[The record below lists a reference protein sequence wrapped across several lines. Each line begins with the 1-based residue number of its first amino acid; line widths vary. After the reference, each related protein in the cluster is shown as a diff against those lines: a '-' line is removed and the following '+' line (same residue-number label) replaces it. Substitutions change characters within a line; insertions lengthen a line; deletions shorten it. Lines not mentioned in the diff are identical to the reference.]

1 MTPERWRQIDD
12 LLHSALDCEPNEH
25 GALLDRACAGDPALR
40 RQIEA
45 LIAADADAAVF
56 LETPAAAG
64 GLPPSL
70 ASELSSPREAEA
82 DTLIGR
88 HIGAYRIVREVGRG
102 GMGAVYLA
110 ERADEQFRKRV
121 AIKLIKP
128 GMDSDAI
135 LHRFRSERQI
145 LASLDHPHIATLLDA
160 GTTEDGLSY
169 FIMEYVEGQPIDVY
183 CTTHGLSTR
192 ERLQLFGL
200 VCAAVQHAH
209 EHQVVHRDLKP
220 SNILVTEAGVP
231 KLLDFGIAKLLTP
244 DNARPAGNLTTVGLR
259 PMTPAFA
266 SPEQVRGEPVAPASD
281 VYALGVLLY
290 ELLTG
295 RRPYRV
301 EGDTPA
307 QLARAICEQE
317 PEKPSTAVGR
327 RLRISTTGTEVLSVR
342 TPEWPRNPP
351 DREATALRRALAGD
365 LDKIVL
371 MALRKE
377 PSRRYGSVA
386 QFADDLRGHLEGRP
400 VLARRDSLGYQTAKF
415 VTRNKTAVVSA
426 VAGVMVTVAAVAVAP
441 LMSRDQGLS
450 TASMPRIRSLAV
462 LPLDNLS
469 GDPEQEYF
477 SAGMTEALISDLAK
491 IRALRVIS
499 RTSVMRYSGTQ
510 KSLPEIARE
519 LNVDAVIEGTV
530 LQSGQRIRITAQLV
544 EAATERH
551 LWNDSYERDLR
562 DVLALQS
569 EVARAVA
576 REIEVTVTPQEGTR
590 LANTRRVDPEAHQL
604 YLWGRHHFGKRTKE
618 GLTNAINY
626 FERAIER
633 DPTYAPAY
641 ASLAITYWV
650 SNGGHDILTSKAR
663 AAALRALQ
671 LDDSLPEA
679 HIALGGVLMS
689 DWDWAGAGQAYQR
702 AIELN
707 PGHVGA
713 HHGYSR
719 YLTALGRVDEALTE
733 AKRAVELDPLEL
745 IPNSNLAYAY
755 YYAGKFDEA
764 LEQIRVILELDP
776 NYDWTPGALRGHVFF
791 AKGMYREAIS
801 AYETVAK
808 SPQANDTTVLAWL
821 GNARARSGDTRGALK
836 LLEEIRTIA
845 KGQYVPASRTA
856 LVYAGLGDKDQ
867 AFAWLE
873 KAFKARD
880 PIFQTLKVNIFLAS
894 LRSDPQYTDLLRRV
908 GLP

>member
-342 TPEWPRNPP
+342 TPEWCRSPKQ
-351 DREATALRRALAGD
+351 LRRLLTRHSG
-365 LDKIVL
+365 
-371 MALRKE
+371 
-377 PSRRYGSVA
+377 
-386 QFADDLRGHLEGRP
+386 
-400 VLARRDSLGYQTAKF
+400 RRDD
-415 VTRNKTAVVSA
+415 
-426 VAGVMVTVAAVAVAP
+426 
-441 LMSRDQGLS
+441 SRVEHG
-450 TASMPRIRSLAV
+450 RIA
-462 LPLDNLS
+462 
-469 GDPEQEYF
+469 
-477 SAGMTEALISDLAK
+477 
-491 IRALRVIS
+491 
-499 RTSVMRYSGTQ
+499 
-510 KSLPEIARE
+510 
-519 LNVDAVIEGTV
+519 LNVTSAPPNV
-530 LQSGQRIRITAQLV
+530 LWI
-544 EAATERH
+544 
-551 LWNDSYERDLR
+551 
-562 DVLALQS
+562 
-569 EVARAVA
+569 
-576 REIEVTVTPQEGTR
+576 
-590 LANTRRVDPEAHQL
+590 
-604 YLWGRHHFGKRTKE
+604 
-618 GLTNAINY
+618 
-626 FERAIER
+626 
-633 DPTYAPAY
+633 
-641 ASLAITYWV
+641 
-650 SNGGHDILTSKAR
+650 
-663 AAALRALQ
+663 
-671 LDDSLPEA
+671 
-679 HIALGGVLMS
+679 
-689 DWDWAGAGQAYQR
+689 
-702 AIELN
+702 
-707 PGHVGA
+707 
-713 HHGYSR
+713 
-719 YLTALGRVDEALTE
+719 
-733 AKRAVELDPLEL
+733 
-745 IPNSNLAYAY
+745 
-755 YYAGKFDEA
+755 
-764 LEQIRVILELDP
+764 
-776 NYDWTPGALRGHVFF
+776 
-791 AKGMYREAIS
+791 
-801 AYETVAK
+801 
-808 SPQANDTTVLAWL
+808 
-821 GNARARSGDTRGALK
+821 
-836 LLEEIRTIA
+836 
-845 KGQYVPASRTA
+845 
-856 LVYAGLGDKDQ
+856 
-867 AFAWLE
+867 
-873 KAFKARD
+873 
-880 PIFQTLKVNIFLAS
+880 
-894 LRSDPQYTDLLRRV
+894 
-908 GLP
+908 